1 MRLFAQLSWYFRR
14 EWRRYL
20 GAIALLVIIA
30 VLQLIP
36 PKVVGIVVDGVTQ
49 QHYTAEKVW
58 MWIGALV
65 LIAVMVY
72 LLRYVWRVL
81 LFGASYQLAVELRED
96 FYRQLSRQHPA
107 FYLRHRTGD
116 LIARATNDVD
126 RVVFAAGEGVLTL
139 VDSLVMGCAVLIV
152 MSTQI
157 SWQLTLLALLP
168 MPLMALAIKRNGDAL
183 HERFRVAQAAF
194 SSLNDRTQESL
205 TSIRMIKAFGLEDRQ
220 SAQFAADAADTG
232 AKNMRVARID
242 ARFDPTI
249 YIAIGAANLLAI
261 GGGSWMVIHGS
272 LTLGQLTSFVM
283 YLGLMIWPMLALA
296 WMFNIVERGSA
307 AYGRIRMML
316 EEAPAV
322 DDGTEAV
329 PAGRGVLQVAI
340 RDFIYPQASK
350 PSLEQVNFTL
360 QPGQML
366 GICGPTGAGKSTI
379 LALLQRHFD
388 VTHGEIR
395 FHDLPLPILQLDSW
409 RARLAVVN
417 QTPFLFSDTVA
428 NNIALGKP
436 DATQAQIERVAQ
448 LASVHDDILRL
459 PQGYE
464 TEVGERGVML
474 SGGQKQRISI
484 ARALLL
490 EAEILILDDAL
501 SAVDGRTEHQ
511 ILHNLRQWGRGGR
524 SLSAPTACRRSLRPV
539 KFWYCSMGILP
550 SAAATRRWPCSPA
563 GTATCI
569 DISSWR
575 PRSTRFRR
583 RKRRPWMRSFT
594 ELWPTLK
601 RLLAYGSPWRKPLA
615 IAVAMM
621 WIAAAAEVSGP
632 LLISYFI
639 DNMVAKH
646 TLPLKLV
653 AGLAVAYIGLQLL
666 AALLH
671 YNQSLLFNRAAVGV
685 VQQLRSDVM
694 DAALHQPLSEFDTQP
709 VGQLISRVTNDTEVI
724 RDLYVTVVA
733 TVLRSAAL
741 IGAMLVAMFSLDWR
755 MALVAIAIFPA
766 VLIVMII
773 YQRYSTPIVR
783 RVRAWLADINDG
795 FNEVINGMG
804 VIQQF
809 RQQARF
815 GERMREASYAHYL
828 ARMQTL
834 RLDGFLLRPLL
845 SLFPRWCC
853 AGC

>member
-20 GAIALLVIIA
+20 GAIALLIVIAI
-30 VLQLIP
+30 LQLVP
-36 PKVVGIVVDGVTQ
+36 PKVVGIVVDGVTK

-58 MWIGALV
+58 MWIGLLV
-65 LIAVMVY
+65 VIAVMVY

-220 SAQFAADAADTG
+220 SALFAADAADTG

-249 YIAIGAANLLAI
+249 YIAIGTANLLAI
-261 GGGSWMVIHGS
+261 GGGSWMVIQGS

-307 AYGRIRMML
+307 AYARIRTML
-316 EEAPAV
+316 EEAPV
-322 DDGTEAV
+322 VNDGSEPTPE
-329 PAGRGVLQVAI
+329 GRGTLSVAV
-340 RDFIYPQASK
+340 REFIYPQANK
-350 PSLEQVNFTL
+350 VSLEKVNFTL

-366 GICGPTGAGKSTI
+366 GICGPTGSGKSTI
-379 LALLQRHFD
+379 LALIQRHFD
-388 VTHGEIR
+388 VTEGDIR
-395 FHDLPLPILQLDSW
+395 FHDVPLTRLQLDSW

-428 NNIALGKP
+428 SNIALGKP
-436 DATQAQIERVAQ
+436 DATQEQIEHVAR
-448 LASVHDDILRL
+448 LASVHEDILRL
-459 PQGYE
+459 PQGYN

-511 ILHNLRQWGRGGR
+511 ILHNLRQWGEGR
-524 SLSAPTACRRSLRPV
+524 TVIISAHRLSALTEASEILVMQHGHISQRGRHEVLAAQPG
-539 KFWYCSMGILP
+539 WYRDMYRYQQLE
-550 SAAATRRWPCSPA
+550 AALDDVPQE
-563 GTATCI
+563 
-569 DISSWR
+569 D
-575 PRSTRFRR
+575 
-583 RKRRPWMRSFT
+583 K
-594 ELWPTLK
+594 E
-601 RLLAYGSPWRKPLA
+601 
-615 IAVAMM
+615 
-621 WIAAAAEVSGP
+621 
-632 LLISYFI
+632 
-639 DNMVAKH
+639 
-646 TLPLKLV
+646 V
-653 AGLAVAYIGLQLL
+653 AGA
-666 AALLH
+666 
-671 YNQSLLFNRAAVGV
+671 
-685 VQQLRSDVM
+685 
-694 DAALHQPLSEFDTQP
+694 
-709 VGQLISRVTNDTEVI
+709 
-724 RDLYVTVVA
+724 
-733 TVLRSAAL
+733 
-741 IGAMLVAMFSLDWR
+741 
-755 MALVAIAIFPA
+755 
-766 VLIVMII
+766 
-773 YQRYSTPIVR
+773 
-783 RVRAWLADINDG
+783 
-795 FNEVINGMG
+795 
-804 VIQQF
+804 
-809 RQQARF
+809 
-815 GERMREASYAHYL
+815 
-828 ARMQTL
+828 
-834 RLDGFLLRPLL
+834 
-845 SLFPRWCC
+845 
-853 AGC
+853 